1 MPSPKKAKRKRP
13 PTDGL
18 LGIKFAQGNPRI
30 TADKHMDFTSLCAMA
45 EEEVTMIVKV
55 LPDEV
60 KALAEACPITYE
72 DRPDREDGLED
83 DLLGLFE
90 GASLIEEPGPDALPL
105 IRIFVGNLW
114 DYTERDEQDF
124 RDEVGT
130 TYLHE
135 LGHYLGWDEEEVAER
150 GLE

>member
-1 MPSPKKAKRKRP
+1 
-13 PTDGL
+13 
-18 LGIKFAQGNPRI
+18 
-30 TADKHMDFTSLCAMA
+30 MA
-45 EEEVTMIVKV
+45 GEEVAMIFKV
-55 LPDEV
+55 LPEGV
-60 KALAEACPITYE
+60 KEQAEGCPVSYE
-72 DRPDREDGLED
+72 DKPRADDPLGE

-114 DYTERDEQDF
+114 EYCERDEQDF

-135 LGHYLGWDEEEVAER
+135 LGHFLGWDEDEVADH

>member
-1 MPSPKKAKRKRP
+1 MDLE
-13 PTDGL
+13 TLCD
-18 LGIKFAQGNPRI
+18 
-30 TADKHMDFTSLCAMA
+30 TAGEEIAM
-45 EEEVTMIVKV
+45 IIKV
-55 LPDEV
+55 LPEDV
-60 KALAEACPITYE
+60 RKHAELCPISYE
-72 DRPDREDGLED
+72 EKPMADEGLEMD
-83 DLLGLFE
+83 TLGLFE
-90 GASLIEEPGPDALPL
+90 GASLIEEPGPDALPR

-135 LGHYLGWDEEEVAER
+135 LGHYLGWDEDEVAER

>member
-1 MPSPKKAKRKRP
+1 
-13 PTDGL
+13 
-18 LGIKFAQGNPRI
+18 
-30 TADKHMDFTSLCAMA
+30 MDLQELCAVA
-45 EEEVTMIVKV
+45 AGEVAMIVKV
-55 LPDEV
+55 LPEGV
-60 KALAEACPITYE
+60 KEQAEACPVSYE
-72 DRPDREDGLED
+72 DRPRPDDGLED

-114 DYTERDEQDF
+114 EYSERDEQDF
-124 RDEVGT
+124 RDEVAT

-135 LGHYLGWDEEEVAER
+135 LGHFLGWDEDEVAER

>member
-1 MPSPKKAKRKRP
+1 
-13 PTDGL
+13 
-18 LGIKFAQGNPRI
+18 
-30 TADKHMDFTSLCAMA
+30 MDIAELCAMA
-45 EEEVTMIVKV
+45 EEEVAMIVHV
-55 LPDEV
+55 LPEEV
-60 KALAEACPITYE
+60 KEKAEQCPVSYE
-72 DRPDREDGLED
+72 DKPQPGDPLGE

-135 LGHYLGWDEEEVAER
+135 LGHYLGWDEDEVAER

>member
-1 MPSPKKAKRKRP
+1 MELPE
-13 PTDGL
+13 
-18 LGIKFAQGNPRI
+18 
-30 TADKHMDFTSLCAMA
+30 LCAMA
-45 EEEVTMIVKV
+45 EEEVAMIATV
-55 LPDEV
+55 LPEGV
-60 KALAEACPITYE
+60 KEQAAACPVSYE
-72 DRPDREDGLED
+72 NKPRADDGLGD

-90 GASLIEEPGPDALPL
+90 GASLIDEPDPNALPL

-114 DYTERDEQDF
+114 EYTERDEQDF

-135 LGHYLGWDEEEVAER
+135 LGHYLGWDEDEVTER

>member
-1 MPSPKKAKRKRP
+1 MC
-13 PTDGL
+13 D
-18 LGIKFAQGNPRI
+18 
-30 TADKHMDFTSLCAMA
+30 MA
-45 EEEVTMIVKV
+45 GEEVAMIMKV
-55 LPDEV
+55 LPEGV
-60 KALAEACPITYE
+60 REQAEACPVSFE
-72 DRPDREDGLED
+72 DKPSSDEDVEAD
-83 DLLGLFE
+83 ILGLFE

-114 DYTERDEQDF
+114 EYSERDEQDF

-135 LGHYLGWDEEEVAER
+135 LGHYLGWDEDEVAER

>member
-1 MPSPKKAKRKRP
+1 M
-13 PTDGL
+13 
-18 LGIKFAQGNPRI
+18 GNERI
-30 TADKHMDFTSLCAMA
+30 AMDFEQLSNVAEDEVAMIA
-45 EEEVTMIVKV
+45 RVLPEEVRKQ
-55 LPDEV
+55 
-60 KALAEACPITYE
+60 AENCPVSYE
-72 DRPDREDGLED
+72 NKPKQEDGLDED
-83 DLLGLFE
+83 ILGLFE
-90 GASLIEEPGPDALPL
+90 GASLIDEPGPEAMPR

-114 DYTERDEQDF
+114 EYVERDEQDF

>member
-1 MPSPKKAKRKRP
+1 MNFPE
-13 PTDGL
+13 
-18 LGIKFAQGNPRI
+18 
-30 TADKHMDFTSLCAMA
+30 LCAMA
-45 EEEVTMIVKV
+45 EEEVAMIAKV
-55 LPDEV
+55 LPEGV
-60 KALAEACPITYE
+60 KEKAEACPVTYE
-72 DRPDREDGLED
+72 DRPRGEDGLAE

-90 GASLIEEPGPDALPL
+90 GASLIEEPGPEALPL

-114 DYTERDEQDF
+114 EYCERDEQDF

-135 LGHYLGWDEEEVAER
+135 LGHYLGWDEDEVADR